1 MPSRSL
7 RKLFSTRSNHHRDA
21 SYVFC
26 PYYLLMFRVMAF
38 LVVVIDNVIVVTGI
52 IVVSVIGSASA
63 VIWPVSVVTAVTV
76 IALIAVIF
84 LRWPTPAIAG
94 EKGNAS
100 RHQRRD
106 EGDEDDFPHIY
117 ISHITRKCAS
127 PARFNLSNAS
137 QKRLRPGFRRI
148 RHRLPTHLAMIAA
161 NDVIEFIRPY
171 RAICRRHERVF

>member
-1 MPSRSL
+1 M
-7 RKLFSTRSNHHRDA
+7 
-21 SYVFC
+21 
-26 PYYLLMFRVMAF
+26 LLMFFVLIILLMFGVMAF

-106 EGDEDDFPHIY
+106 EANEDDPHIY
-117 ISHITRKCAS
+117 ISHILGNVLALLNS
-127 PARFNLSNAS
+127 IS
-137 QKRLRPGFRRI
+137 QTSLFICKGFTLI
-148 RHRLPTHLAMIAA
+148 Q
-161 NDVIEFIRPY
+161 
-171 RAICRRHERVF
+171 

>member
-1 MPSRSL
+1 MFFVL
-7 RKLFSTRSNHHRDA
+7 II
-21 SYVFC
+21 
-26 PYYLLMFRVMAF
+26 LLMFGVMAF

-84 LRWPTPAIAG
+84 LRWPTPAIAR

-117 ISHITRKCAS
+117 ISHILGSVR
-127 PARFNLSNAS
+127 ARFNLSNAS
-137 QKRLRPGFRRI
+137 QKRLRPGVRRI

>member
-1 MPSRSL
+1 MFFVL
-7 RKLFSTRSNHHRDA
+7 IILF
-21 SYVFC
+21 
-26 PYYLLMFRVMAF
+26 MFGVTAF

-63 VIWPVSVVTAVTV
+63 GIWPVSVVSAVTV
-76 IALIAVIF
+76 VALIAVIF

-117 ISHITRKCAS
+117 ISHILGSVLALLGS
-127 PARFNLSNAS
+127 IS
-137 QKRLRPGFRRI
+137 QTPLFICKGFTLI
-148 RHRLPTHLAMIAA
+148 Q
-161 NDVIEFIRPY
+161 
-171 RAICRRHERVF
+171 